1 MKQRRLPCSLISL
14 PLPPFMEVFS
24 LLFGWTLV
32 IVIIQMWCNFLFK
45 ARKQGKVKEP
55 TAFWSPISDRKK
67 YLTVRDNFSSYLI
80 DSRLLEITEFNFKDY
95 KRARMKT
102 VDYELHY
109 IQNPRLLYLLLQLE
123 KNWRTVCWSGWSS
136 RALGC
141 VFHWHSSGTSM
152 KFSPSS
158 LFPTRMYVY
167 VCNFSLRGR
176 VCLVR

>member
-32 IVIIQMWCNFLFK
+32 IVIIQMCCNFLFK

-55 TAFWSPISDRKK
+55 TAFWSPISDLKK

-123 KNWRTVCWSGWSS
+123 ENWRTVCWSGWSS
-136 RALGC
+136 TRLR
-141 VFHWHSSGTSM
+141 FPLELEWDKHEIFSKLS
-152 KFSPSS
+152 FSPS
-158 LFPTRMYVY
+158 Y
-167 VCNFSLRGR
+167 VC
-176 VCLVR
+176 VCM